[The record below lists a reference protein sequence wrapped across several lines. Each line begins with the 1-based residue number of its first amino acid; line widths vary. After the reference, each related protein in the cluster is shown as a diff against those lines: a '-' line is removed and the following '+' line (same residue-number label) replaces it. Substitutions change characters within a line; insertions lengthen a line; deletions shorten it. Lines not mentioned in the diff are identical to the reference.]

1 MGAGAGEGEGEC
13 NVVVGAMEGT
23 KVQQTVA
30 QRLVPWCAAVVVS
43 LG

>member
-1 MGAGAGEGEGEC
+1 MGAGAVEGDGEC
-13 NVVVGAMEGT
+13 NAVVGAMEGT

-30 QRLVPWCAAVVVS
+30 QRLVPSCAAVAVF